1 MLNIFLQHFIYF
13 GSRARRPPRVSSF
26 LRNFTNKSLAESWK
40 NMFMLFIWEVISFRS
55 RAVHMLSI
63 IQITGGFAQ
72 SISTIAAGV
81 SPPCGSSEQLVKQGA
96 RRGIPRDDT
105 CTTSNREGVQICT
118 LHYSSLQKRLSTQ
131 TSPPCLRSLRLQGLA
146 STVAVY
152 PAAMLGS
159 LPQFPPHHYTPND
172 WALLCGTPGY
182 WWMRGAK

>member
-1 MLNIFLQHFIYF
+1 MGLTHPLSLKQSIQAVPLSLDRNPKIAPSRHIFPPFSLFFFLCPTLYLLNIFLQHFICF

-118 LHYSSLQKRLSTQ
+118 LHYSSL
-131 TSPPCLRSLRLQGLA
+131 
-146 STVAVY
+146 
-152 PAAMLGS
+152 
-159 LPQFPPHHYTPND
+159 
-172 WALLCGTPGY
+172 
-182 WWMRGAK
+182 